1 MRSHKASPISDPP
14 IIKRDYIYT
23 FPILTSG
30 LWRVAVV
37 NDAKVEVQ
45 NPFYVQLT

>member
-23 FPILTSG
+23 FPILTG

-37 NDAKVEVQ
+37 NHAKVEVQ